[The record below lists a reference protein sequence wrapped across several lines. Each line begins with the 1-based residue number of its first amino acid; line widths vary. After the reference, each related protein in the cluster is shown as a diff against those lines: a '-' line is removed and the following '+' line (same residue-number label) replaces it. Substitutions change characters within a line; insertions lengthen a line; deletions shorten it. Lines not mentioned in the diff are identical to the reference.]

1 MKKLTIEDVAQRAGV
16 SKSTVS
22 QFLNKRYKYM
32 SDATK
37 KRIAEV
43 VEELNYQP
51 NGLARSLKNNRT
63 HMIGVIV
70 ANIDYTLSIQCI
82 RAIESE
88 LQTHGIQVIICN
100 ADENP
105 DKESK
110 YIEMLVARQVDGLI
124 IFPTGNNAAAYGRL
138 ITENFPMV
146 FLDRL
151 VEQVTTH
158 SLLLDNEMAVKIG
171 IQELVS
177 NQHEEIALITL
188 PHETHRIT
196 PRLER
201 LSGYKKAM
209 EECGLKIR
217 DEYIRSVPK
226 EDIQGTMAK
235 LLHLQ
240 DPPTAILAGNDIVL
254 AEMLKYASTH
264 NIRIPEDISVI
275 GIDDADFAH
284 IYNPNITTIGQPTY
298 DMGKQAAKILL
309 QCIEETGTTVP
320 IIYRFVPQLHKG
332 KSVKPLEA

>member
-1 MKKLTIEDVAQRAGV
+1 MKKLTIEDVAQKAGV

-32 SDATK
+32 SAATK
-37 KRIAEV
+37 KRIEEV

-124 IFPTGNNAAAYGRL
+124 IFPTGNNALAYSRL
-138 ITENFPMV
+138 ISENFPMV

-151 VEQVTTH
+151 VEQVNTH
-158 SLLLDNEMAVKIG
+158 SLLLDNEMAIRIG
-171 IQELVS
+171 IQELI
-177 NQHEEIALITL
+177 QHQHQRIALITL

-196 PRLER
+196 PRMER
-201 LSGYKKAM
+201 LSGYKRM
-209 EECGLKIR
+209 MDESGLRIR

-226 EDIQGTMAK
+226 EDIQKTMEK
-235 LLHLQ
+235 LLQLQ

-264 NIRIPEDISVI
+264 NIQIPEDISVI
-275 GIDDADFAH
+275 GIDDAEFAH

-298 DMGKQAAKILL
+298 DMGKQAARILL
-309 QCIEETGTTVP
+309 QCIEEAGPTVP
-320 IIYRFVPQLHKG
+320 ITYRFVPQLHRG
-332 KSVKPLEA
+332 KSVRTMKV